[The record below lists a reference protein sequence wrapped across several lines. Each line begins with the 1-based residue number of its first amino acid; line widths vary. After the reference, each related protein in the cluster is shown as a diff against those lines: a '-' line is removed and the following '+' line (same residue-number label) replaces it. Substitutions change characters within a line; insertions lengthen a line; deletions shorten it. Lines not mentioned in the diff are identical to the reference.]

1 MSDADLAQL
10 LREIRDL
17 QQQLLA
23 SHQAALA
30 NQREAID
37 RQKTAMRRS
46 LPLFL
51 LLIVLL
57 VYGPWLFRWAQDM
70 LAR

>member
-1 MSDADLAQL
+1 MTDSDLAPL

-23 SHQAALA
+23 SHQAAVA

-37 RQKTAMRRS
+37 RQRKAVRRT
-46 LPLFL
+46 LPLLILVIFL
-51 LLIVLL
+51 LA
-57 VYGPWLFRWAQDM
+57 YGPWLFQWLKYL